1 MFTLLRNFSYF
12 CFFVIAIAFST
23 NNLLNET
30 QETDVPQIKRIV
42 ENMFDCTELN
52 GLSKRSLM

>member
-1 MFTLLRNFSYF
+1 MIYAWIFLL
-12 CFFVIAIAFST
+12 FVVAIAFST

-30 QETDVPQIKRIV
+30 QETDVPQIKKIV